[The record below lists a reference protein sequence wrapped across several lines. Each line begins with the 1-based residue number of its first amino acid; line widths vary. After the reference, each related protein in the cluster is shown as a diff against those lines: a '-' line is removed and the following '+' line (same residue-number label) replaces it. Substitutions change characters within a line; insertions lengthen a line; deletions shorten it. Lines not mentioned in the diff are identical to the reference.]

1 MILCSRA
8 KDRWTYLAPEMLPVS
23 WSPKLPGRNL
33 PEEEKTSGGLRS
45 IPFLAGSFGQVNSS
59 ESLLPQLYNEGIK

>member
-1 MILCSRA
+1 
-8 KDRWTYLAPEMLPVS
+8 MLPVS

-33 PEEEKTSGGLRS
+33 TEEETSAGLRS

-59 ESLLPQLYNEGIK
+59 EFLLPQL

>member
-1 MILCSRA
+1 MTLCSRA
-8 KDRWTYLAPEMLPVS
+8 KGRWTYLAAEMLPVS

-33 PEEEKTSGGLRS
+33 PEEETSAGLRS

-59 ESLLPQLYNEGIK
+59 EFLLPQL